1 MVERLDNAERREAR
15 RLDKEEDL
23 LRRKLFEKSK
33 AEEKAQRMRQERLA
47 YDQDRM
53 VRIAER
59 AAVRRGAFEERV
71 RRQTEDKAAQVE
83 AKKAAAIASAAAFR
97 AHRAALNVIA
107 MTAATKNWRETVRN
121 VQAQDAI
128 AAAATIAAAAAAATA
143 AADAED
149 KRVTRLDEEAAEAA
163 ALALK
168 MKELEEKAAAEIKR
182 LEEEAADAAESDR
195 LEDERVAA
203 ENATEQEL
211 LKAEQ
216 EKVEFALEMD
226 RQDVEAARYY
236 VTRNFMG
243 YIKHC
248 DGTTGDAWK
257 ACVERVSTYDDWVE
271 KAKGMGA
278 SADCQDYADGPDFKM
293 EKAASVVQKAFRHY
307 KARQV
312 VQFLRSRK
320 AIKEIRKQSNVGGM
334 LERRASNVGLDN
346 KVRPFST
353 TLNAFDVAYVM
364 FLSSQV
370 ATTIKKEDITSD
382 MLQEVFE
389 ACHER
394 PRLFSDLTVTVT
406 HTLLMLIIVHHS
418 ISC

>member
-1 MVERLDNAERREAR
+1 MRSESRRKSDATREQMEDRLGNAERREAR
-15 RLDKEEDL
+15 RLDKEEDQ
-23 LRRKLFEKSK
+23 LRRKLVEKSK
-33 AEEKAQRMRQERLA
+33 VEEKAQRMRQERLA

-83 AKKAAAIASAAAFR
+83 AKRQASIASAAAFR
-97 AHRAALNVIA
+97 AHRAALNAIA

-149 KRVTRLDEEAAEAA
+149 KRVTRLDKEAAEAA

-168 MKELEEKAAAEIKR
+168 MKGLEEKAAAEIKR
-182 LEEEAADAAESDR
+182 LEVEAADAAESDR

-216 EKVEFALEMD
+216 EKAEFALEMD

-248 DGTTGDAWK
+248 AGTTGDAWK
-257 ACVERVSTYDDWVE
+257 VCVQRVSTYDDWVE

-278 SADCQDYADGPDFKM
+278 SANCQDYVDGPDFKM
-293 EKAASVVQKAFRHY
+293 EMAALVVQQAFRHY

-346 KVRPFST
+346 KVRPSST
-353 TLNAFDVAYVM
+353 TLNAFHVTLSYVS
-364 FLSSQV
+364 FL
-370 ATTIKKEDITSD
+370 AGGHHHKEGG
-382 MLQEVFE
+382 
-389 ACHER
+389 
-394 PRLFSDLTVTVT
+394 
-406 HTLLMLIIVHHS
+406 HHKRHAAGGL
-418 ISC
+418 